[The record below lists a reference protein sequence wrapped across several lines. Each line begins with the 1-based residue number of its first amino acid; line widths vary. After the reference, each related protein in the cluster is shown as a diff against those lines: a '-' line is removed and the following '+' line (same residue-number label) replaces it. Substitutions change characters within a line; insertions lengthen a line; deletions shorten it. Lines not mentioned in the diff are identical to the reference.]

1 MLSFLAS
8 RPGTLVSS
16 EQIRE
21 VYNRKRWQALFGI
34 FIGYAAYYILRNN
47 FLLSS
52 PELVRDFGFTKQDI
66 GNVSA
71 SMLIVYGISK
81 GVMSALAD
89 RANPKHFMIFG
100 LVMSALVNLMMGF
113 TTAFWIFFLLCMLN
127 GVFQGMGPGPA
138 YIVLASW
145 FPRKTRGIT
154 TACFNRPLAKIF
166 IPLH

>member
-52 PELVRDFGFTKQDI
+52 PELVRD
-66 GNVSA
+66 
-71 SMLIVYGISK
+71 
-81 GVMSALAD
+81 
-89 RANPKHFMIFG
+89 
-100 LVMSALVNLMMGF
+100 
-113 TTAFWIFFLLCMLN
+113 
-127 GVFQGMGPGPA
+127 
-138 YIVLASW
+138 LASPSRILAMSP
-145 FPRKTRGIT
+145 PRCSLFTASARG
-154 TACFNRPLAKIF
+154 
-166 IPLH
+166 